1 LVTGLVY
8 GSSYTYFGNEQLTNN
23 LTASWNVT
31 PKASVAFTYRYGNRN
46 IGVNT
51 AVSAATPT
59 RTIIA
64 ITENGGIL
72 NAAYR
77 VNSNWDINGSV
88 EALYDDNAM
97 TAMSPRQVRHYRVHT
112 KFRPEK
118 WATFTAAYN
127 DSERHNNT
135 NNSGAALLY
144 GSLNHVD
151 FSRTASLSGV
161 LTPSEHVAV
170 NFDYAYSDVYTATNI
185 CYANQ
190 DSGFLTGTT
199 SPYFAGAA
207 SVNSSGTPLTC
218 VTSAT
223 NATPTQWYGR
233 AFMDA
238 PTQHGSVG
246 VVVSPNDKVKY
257 GAGYRISSVNGS
269 QFFTDARAVN
279 GSLAS
284 AYQTPYV
291 NIDWTVRP
299 GLVWKAEYNYYGY
312 GEGGPSG
319 AQYCTLNS
327 VATAAASN
335 IVPCASMSVSTG
347 MNSGAAGMT
356 APRDFHANNISLG
369 LHYEF

>member
-1 LVTGLVY
+1 
-8 GSSYTYFGNEQLTNN
+8 
-23 LTASWNVT
+23 
-31 PKASVAFTYRYGNRN
+31 
-46 IGVNT
+46 
-51 AVSAATPT
+51 
-59 RTIIA
+59 
-64 ITENGGIL
+64 
-72 NAAYR
+72 
-77 VNSNWDINGSV
+77 
-88 EALYDDNAM
+88 M
-97 TAMSPRQVRHYRVHT
+97 
-112 KFRPEK
+112 
-118 WATFTAAYN
+118 
-127 DSERHNNT
+127 
-135 NNSGAALLY
+135 
-144 GSLNHVD
+144 
-151 FSRTASLSGV
+151 
-161 LTPSEHVAV
+161 
-170 NFDYAYSDVYTATNI
+170 
-185 CYANQ
+185 
-190 DSGFLTGTT
+190 TGTT